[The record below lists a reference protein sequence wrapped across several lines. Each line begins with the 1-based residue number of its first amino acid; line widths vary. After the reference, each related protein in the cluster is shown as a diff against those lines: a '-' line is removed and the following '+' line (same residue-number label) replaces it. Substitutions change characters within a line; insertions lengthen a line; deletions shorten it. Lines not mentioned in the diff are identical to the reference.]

1 MPTDSTDYSSGA
13 TVTVAG
19 NTGSLAKT
27 GYTFGGWCTT
37 QPAAGAACAGTSQ
50 AAASTF
56 AISSNTTLYAV
67 WTANTLNVTTDEQ
80 SGDTF
85 ADTTTTTGASMNS
98 PGTPTRTGYTFA
110 GWSTTSG
117 GSAITFPYTHNQ
129 TGDFTLYALWTVT
142 TYSVTYNGNTNGSG
156 SVPTDSTAYSS
167 GATVTVAGNTG
178 SLAKTGYTF
187 GGWCTTQPAAGA
199 ACAGTSQAAASTFA
213 ISSNTTLY
221 AVWTANTLNVTTDEQ
236 SGDTFAD
243 TTTTTGASMNSP
255 GTPTRT
261 GYTFAGWSTT
271 SG

>member
-221 AVWTANTLNVTTDEQ
+221 AV
-236 SGDTFAD
+236 
-243 TTTTTGASMNSP
+243 
-255 GTPTRT
+255 
-261 GYTFAGWSTT
+261 
-271 SG
+271 